1 MTRRPF
7 AVITGAARGI
17 GACTAQRLAQRGY
30 SVALL
35 DLAGGNEIAS
45 IPAPYQSA
53 TMDDLESAVAR
64 CGGHGHGYSIDVR
77 DGDAMVQ
84 LGNELAEKF
93 GGIDVAVAAAGAVS
107 GSQPLWETSSDVW
120 QAMVEINLT
129 GVFHLV
135 RATVGSMLSSPAPRH
150 GRFIAVASAAA
161 HYGLP
166 QLGAYSAAK
175 HGVAGLISSL
185 AAELGTSGVTAN
197 AVCPGS
203 TRTAMLDASAAVY
216 GLNNAD
222 EFAQQARIGR
232 LIDPD
237 EIAATIEWLA
247 TDAPS
252 ALTGA
257 LIDVDGGFSA

>member
-1 MTRRPF
+1 MTRRPL

-17 GACTAQRLAQRGY
+17 GARTAARLAQRGFT
-30 SVALL
+30 VALI
-35 DLAGGNEIAS
+35 DLAGGADS
-45 IPAPYQSA
+45 SPIPAPYQPA
-53 TMDDLESAVAR
+53 TAKDLEQAVAS
-64 CGGHGHGYSIDVR
+64 CGDNGLGYSVDVR
-77 DGDAMVQ
+77 NGEAMMK
-84 LGNELAEKF
+84 LGQDLVEQF

-107 GSQPLWETSSDVW
+107 GSQPLWETNTEVW
-120 QAMVEINLT
+120 QAMVDINLT

-135 RATVGSMLSSPAPRH
+135 RATVGAMTKAQS

-161 HYGLP
+161 HHGLP

-175 HGVAGLISSL
+175 HGVAGLIASL

-203 TRTAMLDASAAVY
+203 TRTAMLDASASVY
-216 GLNNAD
+216 GLQSPD
-222 EFAQQARIGR
+222 EFANQARIGR